1 MSDDQTYNVYEKS
14 AVVFEKLSAK
24 SGDLITI
31 TVPANMN
38 PQQMKAFSLL
48 IQESIAD
55 YLPEGVNA
63 VIVASNIQVEHWPK
77 EMMARHGWYKLS

>member
-1 MSDDQTYNVYEKS
+1 MSDETYNVYEKS
-14 AVVFEKLSAK
+14 AVAFEKLSAK

-31 TVPANMN
+31 TVPADMD

-55 YLPEGVNA
+55 NLPEGVTT
-63 VIVASNIQVEHWPK
+63 VIVASNVQIEHWPR
-77 EMMARHGWYKLS
+77 EMMARHGWHKLGG